1 MARIVLFGATGY
13 TGRLTARALFEHGA
27 DFAIA
32 GRNRAKLEELADATG
47 HPDVHVAAVGDAD
60 ALIAALEGASVLITC
75 VGPFVDMG
83 QTAVDAAL
91 ATGTHYIDST
101 GEGVFVARLIAEKDA
116 AAKERGIVMAPCMGF
131 DEVPGD
137 VAVALAT
144 EGMTKAEVDLTYAFP
159 STASAGTIKSSLGIV
174 LSPGSRIVEGHPEPV
189 RAAQRSR
196 WAPMPPPLGP
206 RQSISAPLSIGHLA
220 PLHVDMERFETYVTT
235 GRLQKAIAGPALGAL
250 RAALKVPGARAL
262 ADKGLS
268 FLPEGPGEEARRA
281 RWTILAEAS
290 SASGWRNVVVQ
301 GRDVYGLT
309 AQTLTAGAMALAD
322 RAGGATGVLPPVE
335 AIGLDVLQ
343 KTLTDQDVQIDVYG
357 PTDDPR
363 GE

>member
-13 TGRLTARALFEHGA
+13 TGRLTAHALFEHGA

-32 GRNRAKLEELADATG
+32 GRNRSKLEELADATG
-47 HPDVHVAAVGDAD
+47 HPDVRVAAIGDVD
-60 ALIAALEGASVLITC
+60 ALIAALDGASVLITC
-75 VGPFVDMG
+75 VGPFVELG
-83 QTAVDAAL
+83 QTAVEAAL
-91 ATGTHYIDST
+91 AAGTHYIDIA

-144 EGMTKAEVDLTYAFP
+144 EGMRQAEVDLTYAVPTTP
-159 STASAGTIKSSLGIV
+159 SVGTIKSSLGVV
-174 LSPGSRIVEGHPEPV
+174 LAPGSRIVDGHPESV
-189 RAAQRSR
+189 NAAQRSR
-196 WAPMPPPLGP
+196 WAPMPPPIGP
-206 RQSISAPLSIGHLA
+206 RQSISVPLAIAHLA
-220 PLHVDMERFETYVTT
+220 PMHVDLKRFETFFTV
-235 GRLQKAIAGPALGAL
+235 GRIQKALARPGLGAL
-250 RAALKVPGARAL
+250 RAALKVPGASAL
-262 ADKGLS
+262 ADKAISL
-268 FLPEGPGEEARRA
+268 LPAGPGEEARTA
-281 RWTILAEAS
+281 RWTILAEA
-290 SASGWRNVVVQ
+290 ADDSGWRNVVVQ
-301 GRDVYGLT
+301 GRDGYGLT